1 MRLDRRQGTEPNPP
15 GETAGG
21 CGRALPP
28 RSCRPRAADF
38 DRAYET
44 AFARLHEEIEE
55 ARGGEPGWPR
65 QAAAGIRAVLRFAA
79 EDPTGAAALTTDA
92 LAQGSEQIARYKH
105 LVEYMASLLA
115 PGRNADPGRAPLP
128 DLLEEALAGGIFML
142 IGGRLEQ
149 GRQAELPGL
158 AGEAVEFALTPYLGR
173 EEARRL
179 AAGSGPRFA
188 TAADEDV

>member
-1 MRLDRRQGTEPNPP
+1 MLPLPSRQP
-15 GETAGG
+15 G
-21 CGRALPP
+21 PV
-28 RSCRPRAADF
+28 DF

-55 ARGGEPGWPR
+55 ARGREPDWAG

-79 EDPTGAAALTTDA
+79 ENPAGGAALTTDA

-115 PGRNADPGRAPLP
+115 PGRKADPGRAPLP

-142 IGGRLEQ
+142 VGGRLEQ

-158 AGEAVEFALTPYLGR
+158 AGEAIEFALTPYLGGN
-173 EEARRL
+173 EARRL
-179 AAGSGPRFA
+179 AAQSEPGLRDA
-188 TAADEDV
+188 ER